1 MGYQCSCGH
10 PWSYRGLAH
19 TFHDSPHSLHTLLD
33 LFFFPLLN
41 WTLGTS
47 SRPLRL
53 SSIANTSRLLDRASR
68 SDRLLFRSCESPL
81 SSPLEIACL
90 FV

>member
-19 TFHDSPHSLHTLLD
+19 SPRSPHSLHTLLD

-41 WTLGTS
+41 WTLDTS

-53 SSIANTSRLLDRASR
+53 SSIASTSRLLNRASR
-68 SDRLLFRSCESPL
+68 PDRLLFRSRESPL